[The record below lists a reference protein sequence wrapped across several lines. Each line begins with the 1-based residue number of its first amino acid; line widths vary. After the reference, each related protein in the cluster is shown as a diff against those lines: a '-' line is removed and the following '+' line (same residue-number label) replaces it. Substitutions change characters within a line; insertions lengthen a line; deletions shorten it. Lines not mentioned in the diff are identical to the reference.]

1 MTISATGFGSMDGF
15 NVKTS
20 ADANGTHA
28 GDTTENIKNGKT
40 VDMQEL
46 VKLGCYSIQ

>member
-15 NVKTS
+15 NVKSS
-20 ADANGTHA
+20 ASTGGTHA

-40 VDMQEL
+40 VDMQAGK
-46 VKLGCYSIQ
+46 KLGCYSN